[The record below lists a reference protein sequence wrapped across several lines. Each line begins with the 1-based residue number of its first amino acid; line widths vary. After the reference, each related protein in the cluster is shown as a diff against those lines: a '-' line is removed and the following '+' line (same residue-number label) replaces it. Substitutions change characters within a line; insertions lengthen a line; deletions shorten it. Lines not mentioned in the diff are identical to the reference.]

1 MGNLGIDQTA
11 VNIAAN
17 SLFREGKPVTIS
29 SVRHRI
35 GSGSFTTVAKYLAI
49 WKSNQAMSEAI
60 PPMTE
65 MYQKQMSKLWELVYS
80 EVEKSFEEKKL
91 QMEQEKIT
99 WEEERKSFMHEIEK
113 LEIDNLSKVEQSKK
127 MEATFKNAKTD
138 YEQRLASGF
147 RAELEIPKLQEKI
160 VSLESRLEDAT
171 KRAERL
177 ENQLIEIAKAKK

>member
-1 MGNLGIDQTA
+1 MANLGVDQTA

-29 SVRHRI
+29 SVRTRI
-35 GSGSFTTVAKYLAI
+35 GSGSFTTVSKYLSV
-49 WKSNQAMSEAI
+49 WKSNQAKSESI
-60 PPMTE
+60 PPMSE
-65 MYQKQMSKLWELVYS
+65 IYQKQMSRLWELVYS
-80 EVEKSFEEKKL
+80 EVEKSFEEKAL

-99 WEEERKSFMHEIEK
+99 WEEERKSFLHEIEK

-127 MEATFKNAKTD
+127 MEATFKVAKTD
-138 YEQRLASGF
+138 YEQRLAAGF
-147 RAELEIPKLQEKI
+147 KAELEIPKLQEKI
-160 VSLESRLEDAT
+160 VSLEARLEEAN